1 MTRSQRELASDR
13 RVVGHPAGRE
23 VAPAADVP
31 AEPPV
36 LRAGLVAT
44 VAGAAFGLALFLLPL
59 RWVRLGAMNGLGL
72 FSVLP
77 VVSLA
82 GLVLLMCSF
91 AAMLARRRPVPV
103 VLAAM
108 LVAVVVCLDGVTAIV
123 EPLPRFATT
132 YQLYGF
138 VNYIRHTGSVAPGA
152 AAYFSWPGF
161 FALIAFIARAA
172 GVHSLL
178 PLLTW
183 WPVIVDALVVVPFM
197 LLTRTLKITWQAR
210 WLAALFLCVGNWV
223 GQDYFSP
230 QSLNFLLYLVFI
242 AILLTWFP
250 GRVTLK
256 PGSRQARRAGRRP
269 RALRAGRRPRVPGE
283 RPASQATVTQRV
295 LLLILVTGIFTAS
308 VISHQLTPF
317 LMIASCAGLVIVG
330 RCAPRG
336 LPVLL
341 GVIAVGWIS
350 FAAVGYW
357 SGHLST
363 IFGQIGRLGG
373 TINSSVGSRLIGTPI
388 HQLPVY
394 GRITLAGLVVGIAVL
409 GLVLRWR
416 RGVSDRA
423 LAILLVAPLSI
434 AALQNYGGE
443 IGLRI
448 YLFALPA
455 AAVLAACLFF
465 PQTGSEPDAATA
477 SAAAP
482 ADRRSQLAE
491 RRSQPAK
498 RRARSATP
506 LVSVVASG
514 LVAVILA
521 GLFLLTRY
529 GNEAFER
536 IPRGEKAAMD
546 YIYTRARGGGGTS
559 VLWLSR
565 PAGKNAT
572 PQMPWQYRDITSVQ
586 FVSLDSPRN
595 PASTAGVV
603 TELKRLG
610 RGAFLIVTATEAT
623 FIRQTASFP
632 PDWFRRFR
640 TAMSAEPGARLVLSN
655 RDAAVYQPRLPA
667 SAPLAQSNLHA
678 AASASRSTLWTPV
691 GLAALAAAVLL
702 LFTREIVRE
711 ALPGRRAPMRL
722 LGVAA
727 CPAVLLLL
735 IAVIERFKVI

>member
-1 MTRSQRELASDR
+1 MTRSPRELATDR
-13 RVVGHPAGRE
+13 QTVVRGDGREIAPAG
-23 VAPAADVP
+23 DVP
-31 AEPPV
+31 AGPPV

-44 VAGAAFGLALFLLPL
+44 VAGAAFGLVLFLLPL

-82 GLVLLMCSF
+82 GLALLICSF
-91 AAMLARRRPVPV
+91 AAMLARRKPMPI

-108 LVAVVVCLDGVTAIV
+108 LVAIVVCLDGVTAIV

-161 FALIAFIARAA
+161 FALIAFAARAA

-230 QSLNFLLYLVFI
+230 QSLNFLFYLAFI
-242 AILLTWFP
+242 AILLSWFS

-256 PGSRQARRAGRRP
+256 PGSR
-269 RALRAGRRPRVPGE
+269 RALLAGRRPRVPGE
-283 RPASQATVTQRV
+283 WPASQVSGTQRV
-295 LLLILVTGIFTAS
+295 LLLILVIGIFTAS
-308 VISHQLTPF
+308 VVSHQLTPF
-317 LMIASCAGLVIVG
+317 LMIAGCAGLVIVG

-363 IFGQIGRLGG
+363 IFGQIGKLGG
-373 TINSSVGSRLIGTPI
+373 TINSSVGSRLIGTAV

-394 GRITLAGLVVGIAVL
+394 GRLALAGLIVGMAVL
-409 GLVLRWR
+409 GLARRWH

-465 PQTGSEPDAATA
+465 PQAGNELDAATA

-482 ADRRSQLAE
+482 AGRPGHL
-491 RRSQPAK
+491 AK
-498 RRARSATP
+498 RRRQLTKRRAWPARP
-506 LVSVVASG
+506 LVPVVASG
-514 LVAVILA
+514 LVAVIIS
-521 GLFLLTRY
+521 GLFLLSRY
-529 GNEAFER
+529 GNEAFEQ

-546 YIYTRARGGGGTS
+546 YIYTRARGGDGTS

-595 PASTAGVV
+595 PADTAAVV
-603 TELKRLG
+603 AELKRLG
-610 RGAFLIVTATEAT
+610 KGAFLIVTATEAT

-632 PDWFRRFR
+632 PDWLRRFR
-640 TAMSAEPGARLVLSN
+640 AAMSAEPGVRLVLSN

-667 SAPLAQSNLHA
+667 SAPRARSNLQA
-678 AASASRSTLWTPV
+678 AASVSRPTLWTPV
-691 GLAALAAAVLL
+691 GLAALGAAVLL
-702 LFTREIVRE
+702 LAARELVR
-711 ALPGRRAPMRL
+711 AGLPGRRSLMRP
-722 LGVAA
+722 LGLAA

-735 IAVIERFKVI
+735 IAVIERFRVI